1 MTEKMFFLLT
11 DFVSHKVR
19 IIVVVIRKWAADNGK
34 RLVRTNWK
42 IGLFSEKKVRTEKQ
56 KKEGVLCIL
65 GMLKTDI
72 LFILFYVIKTYSGE
86 SL

>member
-42 IGLFSEKKVRTEKQ
+42 IGLFSEKKIMTEKQ
-56 KKEGVLCIL
+56 KKDRGCFVYTWDAKNRHSFHSILCDKNI
-65 GMLKTDI
+65 
-72 LFILFYVIKTYSGE
+72 FW
-86 SL
+86 